1 MHPRGA
7 TIDIHLMLGSRSGS
21 QAQEPKP
28 SSGPVWDVQDILA
41 ERTSLTGENE
51 VLVVWKPSWEP
62 LTNVRADGPAMTR
75 FRATASWKFTSRAG
89 GVCVMLPVEKKTT
102 LAVDRSVAT
111 QMAAVK
117 RPKRDREVPA
127 AAASAT
133 GPRKALGSTAK
144 RSPDFAAAASH

>member
-1 MHPRGA
+1 MLHPRGA
-7 TIDIHLMLGSRSGS
+7 TIDKHLMPGSRSGS
-21 QAQEPKP
+21 QAQEPEP
-28 SSGPVWDVQDILA
+28 SSEPVWDVQDILA

-62 LTNVRADGPAMTR
+62 ISNVRADGPAMTR
-75 FRATASWKFTSRAG
+75 FRATAMWKFTSRASG
-89 GVCVMLPVEKKTT
+89 ACVLLPVERNTM
-102 LAVDRSVAT
+102 LAVDRAVAKQT
-111 QMAAVK
+111 AK
-117 RPKRDREVPA
+117 HSKRDREVPA